1 MRNQI
6 AEIFDFMSDEELKNA
21 ILEIK
26 ESEKE
31 GIIKENGLVRKY
43 AKFVSELTSNTV
55 SIDLFLSQT
64 MLIKQA
70 AFRWANNLQD

>member
-1 MRNQI
+1 MNKI

-31 GIIKENGLVRKY
+31 GIIKEEGLIRKY
-43 AKFVSELTSNTV
+43 AKLVS
-55 SIDLFLSQT
+55 SITGNPISVDLFLSQT
-64 MLIKQA
+64 MLLKQA
-70 AFRWANNLQD
+70 AFRWANNLHN